1 MKRKILGFLLLSSTL
16 LTTSYVEAIQ
26 YGTVSGIAYPTVNIT
41 NFGDSSFVPGKTN
54 NGYFYAE
61 QDYIA
66 KLVYDTKHYN
76 IIGAEN
82 NDIFLQSSGNNF
94 NKGFVFSYNGENAY
108 NAKGDQK
115 TVLKKGHIYRITGAG
130 TKDDKMQIVD
140 VSGIG
145 GVGSGVTYSAGSDIS
160 ISSANAISVNKT
172 GAVASG
178 NTGIITGGAVYN
190 AIQDVKNNIKTYKA
204 GSDISIASDNAISV
218 SKNGQ
223 IANGNTG
230 IVTGDTVYK
239 VTNALES
246 RLATQQ
252 TKVASNTT
260 TLNDL
265 STTVSGLSGS
275 IADINSNVMS
285 ATKNLASSLSN
296 RMQSDMGNLTADGK
310 AVIRD
315 LIKETL
321 KSYNSNAS
329 TSAVR
334 DNISSPVAT
343 YAAPIV
349 HSDTPADTVT
359 SKDLDTIKTD
369 FDTKLDAKVNKT
381 DFNALKDTV
390 GANTDKIAKNT
401 ESINANTAAIA
412 DLKTGK
418 ADVDGGNIDVTKFTE
433 KLGVGEIT
441 KDNGGLVTGG
451 TVFTAL
457 EQKADYGYV
466 NAGFNMMQ
474 GQMQSMQQRLTQD
487 INRVGAGAAALAG
500 LHPQDYDPNNK
511 LDFAAGY
518 GHYKNAN
525 ATALGIFYRPNAGTT
540 ISLAGTIGN
549 GDPMISA
556 GLSFKLG
563 MGKNVEKVVITKE
576 KYDEQQAENQEMK
589 ERIHE
594 LEVALQSM
602 MNK

>member
-1 MKRKILGFLLLSSTL
+1 MIISKRKTLLLLIGATISS
-16 LTTSYVEAIQ
+16 
-26 YGTVSGIAYPTVNIT
+26 NIT
-41 NFGDSSFVPGKTN
+41 IFADTPKNE
-54 NGYFYAE
+54 YFYNNQE
-61 QDYIA
+61 ISDSDEI
-66 KLVYDTKHYN
+66 TK
-76 IIGAEN
+76 
-82 NDIFLQSSGNNF
+82 
-94 NKGFVFSYNGENAY
+94 KSY
-108 NAKGDQK
+108 
-115 TVLKKGHIYRITGAG
+115 TTGAG
-130 TKDDKMQIVD
+130 GTYITGIYLSEDGKTLNINAYGKYMKGLSSYWAYKHKYYDLDKL
-140 VSGIG
+140 GIG
-145 GVGSGVTYSAGSDIS
+145 GSTYSAGSDIS
-160 ISSANAISVNKT
+160 ISSANAISVNK
-172 GAVASG
+172 GGQVASG

-190 AIQDVKNNIKTYKA
+190 AIQDVKKGIKTYKA

-230 IVTGDTVYK
+230 IVTGGTVYK
-239 VTNALES
+239 ITNALES

-329 TSAVR
+329 TSAGR
-334 DNISSPVAT
+334 DNTISAVAT
-343 YAAPIV
+343 YEAPIV
-349 HSDTPADTVT
+349 HSEMPADTVT

-487 INRVGAGAAALAG
+487 INRVGACAAALAG